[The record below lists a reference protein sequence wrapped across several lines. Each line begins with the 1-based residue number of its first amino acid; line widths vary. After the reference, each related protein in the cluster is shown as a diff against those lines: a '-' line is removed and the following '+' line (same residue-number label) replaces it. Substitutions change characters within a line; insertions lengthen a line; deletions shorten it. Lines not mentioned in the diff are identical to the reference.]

1 MADAL
6 AALPQLVVEGYR
18 ATTFDYDPPADAD
31 PSTRVGKEKWI
42 EVFRASIPEFSRR
55 AASDPRVADAAALA
69 RRFAA
74 SFDADLDRVAS
85 GDHASLFEGAPT
97 VLKLCGLRDR
107 ALRDLG
113 FEDCFLDVKTAE
125 NARALA
131 TLPAVLREMDAIRD
145 PGARIEALVRGV
157 FAGNVFDLGAAASAA
172 RHADGDGGFEAT
184 RAGLKRRPWCVDHL
198 DAFRDAWL
206 ASATDTSSLKKKT
219 DDVSSETSRVVSFPS
234 PWKKCVLFVDNAG
247 ADVVLGM
254 LPLCRELLRGGAE
267 VVLAANERPSI
278 NDVTARELRALLPRV
293 AEAERLVGFSGG
305 SGAFGAV
312 ERNENEFTKN
322 ENEFTKLGVFQ
333 RALDANTLVVVSSG
347 SDLPVIDLSRVSA
360 ELVDAARGADL
371 VVLEGMGRGIETNLF
386 ARFACDALNLGM
398 VKHPEV
404 AQCLRGTLYDC
415 VCRFARP
422 EE

>member
-1 MADAL
+1 MGL
-6 AALPQLVVEGYR
+6 
-18 ATTFDYDPPADAD
+18 
-31 PSTRVGKEKWI
+31 GKTLQGITLLWTLLRQG
-42 EVFRASIPEFSRR
+42 V
-55 AASDPRVADAAALA
+55 
-69 RRFAA
+69 
-74 SFDADLDRVAS
+74 
-85 GDHASLFEGAPT
+85 EGAPT

-107 ALRDLG
+107 ALRELG
-113 FEDCFLDVKTAE
+113 FDDCFLDVKTEE
-125 NARALA
+125 NEKALA
-131 TLPAVLREMDAIRD
+131 TLPGVLRERDAIGD

-172 RHADGDGGFEAT
+172 LHADGNGGFDAT

-206 ASATDTSSLKKKT
+206 GEEAKVSESRTARKASFA
-219 DDVSSETSRVVSFPS
+219 S

-293 AEAERLVGFSGG
+293 AKAEIDAVG
-305 SGAFGAV
+305 
-312 ERNENEFTKN
+312 TD
-322 ENEFTKLGVFQ
+322 VFK
-333 RALDANTLVVVSSG
+333 RALDENRLAVVSSG
-347 SDLPVIDLSRVSA
+347 SDLPVIDLTHVSS
-360 ELVDAARGADL
+360 ELRDAARGADL
-371 VVLEGMGRGIETNLF
+371 VVLEGMGRAVETNLF

-404 AQCLRGTLYDC
+404 AQCLRGELYDC
-415 VCRFARP
+415 VCRFRRP
-422 EE
+422 ERKQT

>member
-125 NARALA
+125 NAKALA
-131 TLPAVLREMDAIRD
+131 TLPSVLREIDAIRD

-184 RAGLKRRPWCVDHL
+184 RAGLRRRPWCVDHL

-206 ASATDTSSLKKKT
+206 ECATAETTK
-219 DDVSSETSRVVSFPS
+219 DVVSDVVSFPS

-293 AEAERLVGFSGG
+293 AEAERARHVF
-305 SGAFGAV
+305 
-312 ERNENEFTKN
+312 NENENVFN
-322 ENEFTKLGVFQ
+322 ENVFQ
-333 RALDANTLVVVSSG
+333 RALDTNTLVVVSSG

>member
-206 ASATDTSSLKKKT
+206 ASATDFTKKKT

-293 AEAERLVGFSGG
+293 AEAERFSGFSGG

>member
-1 MADAL
+1 MADAF
-6 AALPQLVVEGYR
+6 AALPQLVLEGYR

-31 PSTRVGKEKWI
+31 PSTRVGKERWI

-69 RRFAA
+69 ARFAA
-74 SFDADLDRVAS
+74 SFGADLDRVAS

-107 ALRDLG
+107 ALRELG
-113 FEDCFLDVKTAE
+113 FEDCFLDVKTEE
-125 NARALA
+125 NEKALT
-131 TLPAVLREMDAIRD
+131 TLPGVLRELDAIGD

-172 RHADGDGGFEAT
+172 LHADGDGGFDAT
-184 RAGLKRRPWCVDHL
+184 RAGLRRRPWCVDDA
-198 DAFRDAWL
+198 DAFRDAWM
-206 ASATDTSSLKKKT
+206 SVPVVRDSE
-219 DDVSSETSRVVSFPS
+219 DVRTIPS

-254 LPLCRELLRGGAE
+254 LPLTRELLRGGAE
-267 VVLAANERPSI
+267 VVLAANETPSI
-278 NDVTARELRALLPRV
+278 NDVTARELTALLPRV
-293 AEAERLVGFSGG
+293 AD
-305 SGAFGAV
+305 V
-312 ERNENEFTKN
+312 EVNGTESR
-322 ENEFTKLGVFQ
+322 VFLE
-333 RALDANTLVVVSSG
+333 ALDSNTLTVVSSG
-347 SDLPVIDLSRVSA
+347 SDLPVIDLTHVSS

-371 VVLEGMGRGIETNLF
+371 IVLEGMGRAVETNLR
-386 ARFACDALNLGM
+386 ARFTCDALNLGM

-415 VCRFARP
+415 VCRFRRP

>member
-42 EVFRASIPEFSRR
+42 AVFRASIPEFSRR
-55 AASDPRVADAAALA
+55 AASDPRVADASALA

-125 NARALA
+125 NAKALA
-131 TLPAVLREMDAIRD
+131 TLPSVLREIDAIRD

-172 RHADGDGGFEAT
+172 RHEDGDGGFEAT
-184 RAGLKRRPWCVDHL
+184 RAGLRRRPWCVDHL

-206 ASATDTSSLKKKT
+206 ECATTET
-219 DDVSSETSRVVSFPS
+219 TRDVVSDVVSFPS

-293 AEAERLVGFSGG
+293 AEAERARHVF
-305 SGAFGAV
+305 
-312 ERNENEFTKN
+312 NENENVHN
-322 ENEFTKLGVFQ
+322 ENVFQ
-333 RALDANTLVVVSSG
+333 RALDTNTLVVVSSG

>member
-113 FEDCFLDVKTAE
+113 FEDCFLNVKTAE

-131 TLPAVLREMDAIRD
+131 TLPAVLREIDAIRD

-219 DDVSSETSRVVSFPS
+219 DDVSSETSRVVSSFPS

-293 AEAERLVGFSGG
+293 AEAERFSGFSGG
-305 SGAFGAV
+305 SGALGAV
-312 ERNENEFTKN
+312 ERNENEN
-322 ENEFTKLGVFQ
+322 ASLGVFQ

>member
-113 FEDCFLDVKTAE
+113 FEDCFLNVKTAE

-219 DDVSSETSRVVSFPS
+219 DDVSSETSFPS

-293 AEAERLVGFSGG
+293 AEAERLGFSGG
-305 SGAFGAV
+305 
-312 ERNENEFTKN
+312 FTKN
-322 ENEFTKLGVFQ
+322 ENENASLGVFQ

>member
-42 EVFRASIPEFSRR
+42 AVFRASIPEFSRR
-55 AASDPRVADAAALA
+55 AASDPRVADASALA

-125 NARALA
+125 NAKALA
-131 TLPAVLREMDAIRD
+131 ASIGVEEIDAIRD

-184 RAGLKRRPWCVDHL
+184 RAGLRRRPWCVDHL

-206 ASATDTSSLKKKT
+206 ECATT
-219 DDVSSETSRVVSFPS
+219 DEATRDVVSDVVSFPS

-267 VVLAANERPSI
+267 VVLAANERPEHKRRHR
-278 NDVTARELRALLPRV
+278 ARVARAASARRRGGARASRFQRKRKRFQRKRVSTRVGHKHTRGGLERVRSAGDRSEPRLRGTRRRRARRGFGRAGGHGARNRNQLVRALRV
-293 AEAERLVGFSGG
+293 R
-305 SGAFGAV
+305 
-312 ERNENEFTKN
+312 
-322 ENEFTKLGVFQ
+322 
-333 RALDANTLVVVSSG
+333 RAQPGDGQA
-347 SDLPVIDLSRVSA
+347 
-360 ELVDAARGADL
+360 
-371 VVLEGMGRGIETNLF
+371 
-386 ARFACDALNLGM
+386 
-398 VKHPEV
+398 PEV

>member
-31 PSTRVGKEKWI
+31 PSTRVGKERWI

-55 AASDPRVADAAALA
+55 AASDPRVADAAALS

-125 NARALA
+125 NAKALA
-131 TLPAVLREMDAIRD
+131 TLPSVLREIDAIRD

-206 ASATDTSSLKKKT
+206 ECATAETTK
-219 DDVSSETSRVVSFPS
+219 DVVSDVVSFPS

-293 AEAERLVGFSGG
+293 AEAERARHVF
-305 SGAFGAV
+305 
-312 ERNENEFTKN
+312 NENENVFN
-322 ENEFTKLGVFQ
+322 ENVFQ
-333 RALDANTLVVVSSG
+333 RALDTNTLVVVSSG

-386 ARFACDALNLGM
+386 ARVACDALNLGM

>member
-1 MADAL
+1 MADSF

-31 PSTRVGKEKWI
+31 PSTRVGKERWI

-55 AASDPRVADAAALA
+55 AASDPRVADAAALS

-107 ALRDLG
+107 TLRELG
-113 FEDCFLDVKTAE
+113 FDDCFLDVKTEE
-125 NARALA
+125 NEKALA
-131 TLPAVLREMDAIRD
+131 TLPGVLRELDAIGD

-172 RHADGDGGFEAT
+172 LHADGNGGFDAT

-206 ASATDTSSLKKKT
+206 GEEAKVSESRTARKASFA
-219 DDVSSETSRVVSFPS
+219 S

-254 LPLCRELLRGGAE
+254 LPLCRELSRGGAE

-293 AEAERLVGFSGG
+293 AKAEIDAVG
-305 SGAFGAV
+305 
-312 ERNENEFTKN
+312 TD
-322 ENEFTKLGVFQ
+322 VFK
-333 RALDANTLVVVSSG
+333 RALDENRLAVVSSG
-347 SDLPVIDLSRVSA
+347 SDLPVIDLTHVSS
-360 ELVDAARGADL
+360 ELRDAARGADL
-371 VVLEGMGRGIETNLF
+371 VVLEGMGRAVETNLF

-404 AQCLRGTLYDC
+404 AQCLRGELYDC
-415 VCRFARP
+415 VCRFRRP
-422 EE
+422 ERKQT

>member
-42 EVFRASIPEFSRR
+42 AVFRASIPEFSRR
-55 AASDPRVADAAALA
+55 AASDPRVADASALA

-125 NARALA
+125 NAKALA
-131 TLPAVLREMDAIRD
+131 TLPSVLREIDAIRD

-184 RAGLKRRPWCVDHL
+184 RAGLRRRPWCVDHL

-206 ASATDTSSLKKKT
+206 ASATTETTK
-219 DDVSSETSRVVSFPS
+219 DVVSDVVSFPS

-293 AEAERLVGFSGG
+293 AEAERARHVF
-305 SGAFGAV
+305 
-312 ERNENEFTKN
+312 NENENVFN
-322 ENEFTKLGVFQ
+322 ENVFQ
-333 RALDANTLVVVSSG
+333 RALDTNTLVVVSSG

>member
-42 EVFRASIPEFSRR
+42 AVFRASIPEFSRR
-55 AASDPRVADAAALA
+55 AASDPRVADASALA

-125 NARALA
+125 NAKALA
-131 TLPAVLREMDAIRD
+131 TLPSVLREIDAIRD

-184 RAGLKRRPWCVDHL
+184 RAGLRRRPWCVDHL

-206 ASATDTSSLKKKT
+206 ECATAETTK
-219 DDVSSETSRVVSFPS
+219 DVVSDVVSFPS

-293 AEAERLVGFSGG
+293 AEAERARHVF
-305 SGAFGAV
+305 
-312 ERNENEFTKN
+312 NENENVFN
-322 ENEFTKLGVFQ
+322 ENVFQ
-333 RALDANTLVVVSSG
+333 RALDTNTLVVVSSG

>member
-113 FEDCFLDVKTAE
+113 FEDCFLHVKTAE

-206 ASATDTSSLKKKT
+206 ASATDTSSLKKT
-219 DDVSSETSRVVSFPS
+219 DDVSSKTSRVVSSFPS

-293 AEAERLVGFSGG
+293 AEAERLGFSGG
-305 SGAFGAV
+305 
-312 ERNENEFTKN
+312 FTKN
-322 ENEFTKLGVFQ
+322 ENENASLGVFQ

>member
-1 MADAL
+1 MADAF
-6 AALPQLVVEGYR
+6 AALPQLVLEGYR

-31 PSTRVGKEKWI
+31 PSTRVGKERWI

-69 RRFAA
+69 ARFAA
-74 SFDADLDRVAS
+74 SFGADLDRVAS

-107 ALRDLG
+107 ALRELG
-113 FEDCFLDVKTAE
+113 FEDCFLDVKTEE
-125 NARALA
+125 NEKALT
-131 TLPAVLREMDAIRD
+131 TLPGVLRELDAIGD

-172 RHADGDGGFEAT
+172 LHADGDGGFDAT
-184 RAGLKRRPWCVDHL
+184 RAGLRRRPWCVDDA
-198 DAFRDAWL
+198 DAFRDAW
-206 ASATDTSSLKKKT
+206 TSVPVVRDSE
-219 DDVSSETSRVVSFPS
+219 DVRTIPS

-254 LPLCRELLRGGAE
+254 LPLTRELLRGGAE
-267 VVLAANERPSI
+267 VVLAANETPSI
-278 NDVTARELRALLPRV
+278 NDVTARELTALLPRV
-293 AEAERLVGFSGG
+293 AD
-305 SGAFGAV
+305 V
-312 ERNENEFTKN
+312 EVNGTESR
-322 ENEFTKLGVFQ
+322 VFLE
-333 RALDANTLVVVSSG
+333 ALDSNKLTVVSSG
-347 SDLPVIDLSRVSA
+347 SDLPVIDLTHVSS

-371 VVLEGMGRGIETNLF
+371 IVLEGMGRAVETNLR
-386 ARFACDALNLGM
+386 ARFTCDALNLGM

-415 VCRFARP
+415 VCRFRRP

>member
-1 MADAL
+1 MADAF
-6 AALPQLVVEGYR
+6 AALPQLVLEGYR

-31 PSTRVGKEKWI
+31 PTTRVGKERWI

-69 RRFAA
+69 SKFAA
-74 SFDADLDRVAS
+74 SFGADLDRVAS

-97 VLKLCGLRDR
+97 VLKLCRLRDR
-107 ALRDLG
+107 ALRELG
-113 FEDCFLDVKTAE
+113 FDDCFLDVKTEE
-125 NARALA
+125 NEKALA
-131 TLPAVLREMDAIRD
+131 TLPGVLRELDAIGD

-172 RHADGDGGFEAT
+172 LHADGNGGFDAT
-184 RAGLKRRPWCVDHL
+184 RAGLRRRPWCVDDA
-198 DAFRDAWL
+198 DAFRDAW
-206 ASATDTSSLKKKT
+206 TSSPVGAL
-219 DDVSSETSRVVSFPS
+219 DEDAFGDVSEDVSERVVRRIPS

-267 VVLAANERPSI
+267 VVLAANETPSI
-278 NDVTARELRALLPRV
+278 NDVTARELIDLLPRV
-293 AEAERLVGFSGG
+293 AAAEVDGTQSR
-305 SGAFGAV
+305 
-312 ERNENEFTKN
+312 
-322 ENEFTKLGVFQ
+322 VFLE
-333 RALDANTLVVVSSG
+333 ALDSKKLKVVSSG
-347 SDLPVIDLSRVSA
+347 SDLPVIDLSRVSW

-371 VVLEGMGRGIETNLF
+371 IVLEGMGRAVETNLR
-386 ARFACDALNLGM
+386 ARFTCDALNLGM

-415 VCRFARP
+415 VCRFRRP

>member
-42 EVFRASIPEFSRR
+42 AVFRASIPEFSRR
-55 AASDPRVADAAALA
+55 AASDPRVADASALA

-125 NARALA
+125 NAKALA
-131 TLPAVLREMDAIRD
+131 TLPSVLREIDAIRD

-184 RAGLKRRPWCVDHL
+184 RAGLRRRPWCVDHL

-206 ASATDTSSLKKKT
+206 ECAPAETTK
-219 DDVSSETSRVVSFPS
+219 DVVSDVVSFPS

-293 AEAERLVGFSGG
+293 AEAERARHVF
-305 SGAFGAV
+305 
-312 ERNENEFTKN
+312 NEN
-322 ENEFTKLGVFQ
+322 VFQ
-333 RALDANTLVVVSSG
+333 RALDTNTLVVVSSG

>member
-1 MADAL
+1 MADAF
-6 AALPQLVVEGYR
+6 AALPQLVLEGYR

-31 PSTRVGKEKWI
+31 PSTRVGKERWI

-69 RRFAA
+69 ARFAA
-74 SFDADLDRVAS
+74 SFGADLDRVAS

-107 ALRDLG
+107 ALRELG
-113 FEDCFLDVKTAE
+113 FEDCFLDVKTEE
-125 NARALA
+125 NEKALT
-131 TLPAVLREMDAIRD
+131 TLPGVLRELDAIGD

-172 RHADGDGGFEAT
+172 LHADGDGGFDAT
-184 RAGLKRRPWCVDHL
+184 RAGLRRRPWCVDDA
-198 DAFRDAWL
+198 DAFRDAW
-206 ASATDTSSLKKKT
+206 TSVPVVRDSE
-219 DDVSSETSRVVSFPS
+219 DVRTIPS

-254 LPLCRELLRGGAE
+254 LPLTRELLRGGAE
-267 VVLAANERPSI
+267 VVLAANETPSI
-278 NDVTARELRALLPRV
+278 NDVTARELTALLPRV
-293 AEAERLVGFSGG
+293 AD
-305 SGAFGAV
+305 V
-312 ERNENEFTKN
+312 EVNGTESR
-322 ENEFTKLGVFQ
+322 VFLE
-333 RALDANTLVVVSSG
+333 ALDSNKLKVVSSG
-347 SDLPVIDLSRVSA
+347 SDLPVIDLTHVSS

-371 VVLEGMGRGIETNLF
+371 IVLEGMGRAVETNLR
-386 ARFACDALNLGM
+386 ARFTCDALNLGM

-415 VCRFARP
+415 VCRFRRP

>member
-1 MADAL
+1 MADSF

-31 PSTRVGKEKWI
+31 PSTRVGKERWI

-55 AASDPRVADAAALA
+55 AASDPRVADAAALS

-107 ALRDLG
+107 ALRELG
-113 FEDCFLDVKTAE
+113 FDDCFLDVKTEE
-125 NARALA
+125 NEKALA
-131 TLPAVLREMDAIRD
+131 TLPGVLRELDAIGD
-145 PGARIEALVRGV
+145 PGARIEALIRGV
-157 FAGNVFDLGAAASAA
+157 FAGNIFDLGAAASAA
-172 RHADGDGGFEAT
+172 LHANGDGGFDAA
-184 RAGLKRRPWCVDHL
+184 RAGLKRRPWCVDHA

-206 ASATDTSSLKKKT
+206 GEEAR
-219 DDVSSETSRVVSFPS
+219 VSESRTRVGSFAS
-234 PWKKCVLFVDNAG
+234 PWKKCVMFVDNAG

-278 NDVTARELRALLPRV
+278 NDVTAREARALLPRV
-293 AEAERLVGFSGG
+293 AKAERDAL
-305 SGAFGAV
+305 GAGKAV
-312 ERNENEFTKN
+312 IARSLSEN
-322 ENEFTKLGVFQ
+322 
-333 RALDANTLVVVSSG
+333 RLVVVSSG
-347 SDLPVIDLSRVSA
+347 SDLPVIDLTHVSS
-360 ELVDAARGADL
+360 ELRDAARGADL
-371 VVLEGMGRGIETNLF
+371 VVLEGMGRAVETNLF

-404 AQCLRGTLYDC
+404 AQCLRGELYDC
-415 VCRFARP
+415 VCRFRRP
-422 EE
+422 EGPEGKRT

>member
-113 FEDCFLDVKTAE
+113 FEDCFLDVKTEE

-131 TLPAVLREMDAIRD
+131 TLPAVLREIDAIRD

-206 ASATDTSSLKKKT
+206 ASAT
-219 DDVSSETSRVVSFPS
+219 ETTKDARVVSFPS

-293 AEAERLVGFSGG
+293 AEAERLGFSGG
-305 SGAFGAV
+305 
-312 ERNENEFTKN
+312 FTKN
-322 ENEFTKLGVFQ
+322 ENENASLGVFQ

-360 ELVDAARGADL
+360 ALVDAARGADL

>member
-113 FEDCFLDVKTAE
+113 FEDCFLNVKTAE

-131 TLPAVLREMDAIRD
+131 TLPAVLREIDAIRD

-219 DDVSSETSRVVSFPS
+219 DDVSSETSRVVSSFPS

-293 AEAERLVGFSGG
+293 AEAERLGFSGG
-305 SGAFGAV
+305 
-312 ERNENEFTKN
+312 FTKN
-322 ENEFTKLGVFQ
+322 ENENASLGVFQ

>member
-1 MADAL
+1 MADAF
-6 AALPQLVVEGYR
+6 AALPQLMVEGYR

-31 PSTRVGKEKWI
+31 PSTRVGKERWI

-55 AASDPRVADAAALA
+55 AASDPRVADAAALS

-107 ALRDLG
+107 TLRELG
-113 FEDCFLDVKTAE
+113 FDDCFLDVKTEE
-125 NARALA
+125 NEKALA
-131 TLPAVLREMDAIRD
+131 TLPGVLRELDAIGD
-145 PGARIEALVRGV
+145 PGARIEALIRGV
-157 FAGNVFDLGAAASAA
+157 FAGNIFDLGAAASAA
-172 RHADGDGGFEAT
+172 LHANGDGGFDAA
-184 RAGLKRRPWCVDHL
+184 RAGLKRRPWCVDHA

-206 ASATDTSSLKKKT
+206 GEEAR
-219 DDVSSETSRVVSFPS
+219 VSESRTRVGSFAS
-234 PWKKCVLFVDNAG
+234 PWKKCVMFVDNAG

-278 NDVTARELRALLPRV
+278 NDVTAREARALLPRV
-293 AEAERLVGFSGG
+293 AKAERDAL
-305 SGAFGAV
+305 GAGKAV
-312 ERNENEFTKN
+312 IARSLSEN
-322 ENEFTKLGVFQ
+322 
-333 RALDANTLVVVSSG
+333 RLVVVSSG
-347 SDLPVIDLSRVSA
+347 SDLPVIDLTHVSS
-360 ELVDAARGADL
+360 ELRDAARGADL
-371 VVLEGMGRGIETNLF
+371 VVLEGMGRAVETNLF

-404 AQCLRGTLYDC
+404 AQCLRGELYDC
-415 VCRFARP
+415 VCRFRRP
-422 EE
+422 EGPEGKRT

>member
-42 EVFRASIPEFSRR
+42 AVFRASIPVSAPRPAR
-55 AASDPRVADAAALA
+55 DPRGAHASALA

-125 NARALA
+125 NAKALA
-131 TLPAVLREMDAIRD
+131 TLPSVLREIDAIRD

-184 RAGLKRRPWCVDHL
+184 RAGLRRRPWCVDHL

-206 ASATDTSSLKKKT
+206 ECATAETT
-219 DDVSSETSRVVSFPS
+219 RDVVSDVVSFPS

-293 AEAERLVGFSGG
+293 AEAERARHVF
-305 SGAFGAV
+305 
-312 ERNENEFTKN
+312 NENENVHN
-322 ENEFTKLGVFQ
+322 ENVFQ
-333 RALDANTLVVVSSG
+333 RALDTNTLVVVSSG

>member
-42 EVFRASIPEFSRR
+42 AVFRASIPEFSRR
-55 AASDPRVADAAALA
+55 AASDPRVADASALA

-125 NARALA
+125 NAKALA
-131 TLPAVLREMDAIRD
+131 TLPSVLREIDAIRD

-172 RHADGDGGFEAT
+172 RHEDGDGGFEAT
-184 RAGLKRRPWCVDHL
+184 RAGLRRRPWCVDHL

-206 ASATDTSSLKKKT
+206 ECATAETT
-219 DDVSSETSRVVSFPS
+219 RDVVSDVVSFPS

-293 AEAERLVGFSGG
+293 AEAERARHVF
-305 SGAFGAV
+305 
-312 ERNENEFTKN
+312 NENENVFN
-322 ENEFTKLGVFQ
+322 ENVFQ
-333 RALDANTLVVVSSG
+333 RALDTNTLVVVSSG

>member
-42 EVFRASIPEFSRR
+42 AVFRASIPEFSRR
-55 AASDPRVADAAALA
+55 AARDPRVADASALA

-125 NARALA
+125 NAKALA
-131 TLPAVLREMDAIRD
+131 TLPSVLREIDAIRD

-184 RAGLKRRPWCVDHL
+184 RAGLRRRPWCVDHL

-206 ASATDTSSLKKKT
+206 ECATAETTK
-219 DDVSSETSRVVSFPS
+219 DVVSDVVSFPS

-293 AEAERLVGFSGG
+293 AEAERARHVF
-305 SGAFGAV
+305 
-312 ERNENEFTKN
+312 NENENVHN
-322 ENEFTKLGVFQ
+322 ENVFQ
-333 RALDANTLVVVSSG
+333 RALDTNTLVVVSSG

>member
-31 PSTRVGKEKWI
+31 SSTRVGKEKWI

-69 RRFAA
+69 RQFAA

-131 TLPAVLREMDAIRD
+131 TLPAVLREIDAIRD

-219 DDVSSETSRVVSFPS
+219 DDVSSLQTSFHS

-293 AEAERLVGFSGG
+293 AEAERARHVF
-305 SGAFGAV
+305 
-312 ERNENEFTKN
+312 NENENVHN
-322 ENEFTKLGVFQ
+322 ENLFQ
-333 RALDANTLVVVSSG
+333 RALDTNTLVVVSSG

>member
-42 EVFRASIPEFSRR
+42 AVFRASIPEFSRR
-55 AASDPRVADAAALA
+55 AASDPRVADASALA

-125 NARALA
+125 NAKALA
-131 TLPAVLREMDAIRD
+131 TLPSVLREIDAIRD

-172 RHADGDGGFEAT
+172 RHEDGDGGFEAT
-184 RAGLKRRPWCVDHL
+184 RAGLRRRPWCVDHL

-206 ASATDTSSLKKKT
+206 ECATAETT
-219 DDVSSETSRVVSFPS
+219 RDVVSDVVSFPS

-293 AEAERLVGFSGG
+293 AEAERARHVF
-305 SGAFGAV
+305 
-312 ERNENEFTKN
+312 NENENVFN
-322 ENEFTKLGVFQ
+322 ENVFR
-333 RALDANTLVVVSSG
+333 RALDTNTLVVVSSG

>member
-42 EVFRASIPEFSRR
+42 AVFRASIPEFSRR
-55 AASDPRVADAAALA
+55 AASDPRVADASALA

-125 NARALA
+125 NAKALA
-131 TLPAVLREMDAIRD
+131 TLPSVLREIDAIRD

-184 RAGLKRRPWCVDHL
+184 RAGLRRRPWCVDHL

-206 ASATDTSSLKKKT
+206 ECATAETT
-219 DDVSSETSRVVSFPS
+219 RDVVSDVVSFPS

-278 NDVTARELRALLPRV
+278 NDFTARKLRALLPRV
-293 AEAERLVGFSGG
+293 AEAERARHVF
-305 SGAFGAV
+305 
-312 ERNENEFTKN
+312 NENENVHN
-322 ENEFTKLGVFQ
+322 ENVFQ
-333 RALDANTLVVVSSG
+333 RALDTNTLVVVSSG

>member
-42 EVFRASIPEFSRR
+42 AVFRASIPVFARR
-55 AASDPRVADAAALA
+55 AARDPRVADASALA

-125 NARALA
+125 NAKALA
-131 TLPAVLREMDAIRD
+131 TLPSVLREIDAIRD

-184 RAGLKRRPWCVDHL
+184 RAGLRRRPWCVDHL

-206 ASATDTSSLKKKT
+206 ECATAETT
-219 DDVSSETSRVVSFPS
+219 RDVVSDVVSFPS

-293 AEAERLVGFSGG
+293 AEAERARHVF
-305 SGAFGAV
+305 
-312 ERNENEFTKN
+312 NENENVHN
-322 ENEFTKLGVFQ
+322 ENVFQ
-333 RALDANTLVVVSSG
+333 RALDTNTLVVVSSG

>member
-1 MADAL
+1 MADAF
-6 AALPQLVVEGYR
+6 AALPQLVLEGYR

-31 PSTRVGKEKWI
+31 PSTRVGKERWI

-69 RRFAA
+69 ARFAA
-74 SFDADLDRVAS
+74 SFGADLDRVAS

-107 ALRDLG
+107 ALRELG
-113 FEDCFLDVKTAE
+113 FEDCFLDVKTEE
-125 NARALA
+125 NEKALT
-131 TLPAVLREMDAIRD
+131 TLPGVLRELDAIGD

-172 RHADGDGGFEAT
+172 LHADGDGGFDAT
-184 RAGLKRRPWCVDHL
+184 RAGLRRRPWCVDDA
-198 DAFRDAWL
+198 DAFRDAWM
-206 ASATDTSSLKKKT
+206 SVPVVRDSE
-219 DDVSSETSRVVSFPS
+219 DVRTIPS

-254 LPLCRELLRGGAE
+254 LPLTRELLRGGAE
-267 VVLAANERPSI
+267 VVLAANETPSI
-278 NDVTARELRALLPRV
+278 NDVTARELTALLPRV
-293 AEAERLVGFSGG
+293 AD
-305 SGAFGAV
+305 V
-312 ERNENEFTKN
+312 EVNGTESR
-322 ENEFTKLGVFQ
+322 VFLE
-333 RALDANTLVVVSSG
+333 ALDSNKLTVVSSG
-347 SDLPVIDLSRVSA
+347 SDLPVIDLTHVSS

-371 VVLEGMGRGIETNLF
+371 IVLEGMGRAVETNLR
-386 ARFACDALNLGM
+386 ARFTCDALNLGM

-415 VCRFARP
+415 VCRFRRP

>member
-42 EVFRASIPEFSRR
+42 AVFRASIPEFSRR
-55 AASDPRVADAAALA
+55 AASDPRVADASALA

-125 NARALA
+125 NAKALA
-131 TLPAVLREMDAIRD
+131 TLPSVLREIDAIRD

-172 RHADGDGGFEAT
+172 RHEDGDGGFEAT
-184 RAGLKRRPWCVDHL
+184 RAGLRRRPWCVDHL

-206 ASATDTSSLKKKT
+206 ECATAETT
-219 DDVSSETSRVVSFPS
+219 RDVVSDVVSFPS

-293 AEAERLVGFSGG
+293 AEAERARHVF
-305 SGAFGAV
+305 
-312 ERNENEFTKN
+312 NENENVHN
-322 ENEFTKLGVFQ
+322 ENVFQ
-333 RALDANTLVVVSSG
+333 RALDTNTLVVVSSG

>member
-113 FEDCFLDVKTAE
+113 FEDCFLNVKTAE

-131 TLPAVLREMDAIRD
+131 TLPAVLREIDAIRD

-219 DDVSSETSRVVSFPS
+219 DDVSSETSFPS

-293 AEAERLVGFSGG
+293 AEAERLGFSGG
-305 SGAFGAV
+305 
-312 ERNENEFTKN
+312 FTKN
-322 ENEFTKLGVFQ
+322 ENENASLGVFQ

>member
-206 ASATDTSSLKKKT
+206 ASATDNTSKKT
-219 DDVSSETSRVVSFPS
+219 GDDVSSETSRVVSFPS

-322 ENEFTKLGVFQ
+322 ENEFTELGVFQ

>member
-31 PSTRVGKEKWI
+31 SSTRVGKEKWI

-107 ALRDLG
+107 ALRELG
-113 FEDCFLDVKTAE
+113 FDDCFLDVKTEE
-125 NARALA
+125 NEKALA
-131 TLPAVLREMDAIRD
+131 TLPGVLRELDAIGD

-219 DDVSSETSRVVSFPS
+219 DDVSSLQTSFHS

-278 NDVTARELRALLPRV
+278 NDVTARELSALLPRV
-293 AEAERLVGFSGG
+293 AEAERLGFSGG

-312 ERNENEFTKN
+312 ERNKNEFAKN
-322 ENEFTKLGVFQ
+322 ENENENASLGVFQ

>member
-42 EVFRASIPEFSRR
+42 AVFRASIPEFSRR
-55 AASDPRVADAAALA
+55 AASDPRVADASALA

-125 NARALA
+125 NAKALA
-131 TLPAVLREMDAIRD
+131 TLPSVLREIDAIRD

-184 RAGLKRRPWCVDHL
+184 RAGLRRRPWCVDHL

-206 ASATDTSSLKKKT
+206 ECATAETTK
-219 DDVSSETSRVVSFPS
+219 DVVSDVVSFPS

-293 AEAERLVGFSGG
+293 AEAERARHVF
-305 SGAFGAV
+305 
-312 ERNENEFTKN
+312 NENENVHN
-322 ENEFTKLGVFQ
+322 ENVFQ
-333 RALDANTLVVVSSG
+333 RALDTNTLVVVSSG